1 MQKKDSNRKAAPLQV
16 RLTQL
21 PGSPVPAPT
30 SSTRTS
36 VLCDD
41 LPANFPLSNLNTST
55 QLPSTVAALDQKKLQ
70 TRTIQKTCDDIYAIQ
85 IPRFKNTE
93 N

>member
-30 SSTRTS
+30 STRNS

-41 LPANFPLSNLNTST
+41 LPANFPLSNQTSKESQ
-55 QLPSTVAALDQKKLQ
+55 QLQQKLQ
-70 TRTIQKTCDDIYAIQ
+70 NRTIQKTCDDIYAIQ
-85 IPRFKNTE
+85 IPRFKTLKTE
-93 N
+93 IQ